1 MSARFQ
7 ARTPR
12 GKRSQLP
19 RGLRLS
25 PDRVRNGLRSVPER
39 DFVGAWVYEVNSWP
53 EENSWEG
60 AGRIG

>member
-1 MSARFQ
+1 MNARF
-7 ARTPR
+7 AAGTLP
-12 GKRSQLP
+12 GKRSRLATGLQLS
-19 RGLRLS
+19 L
-25 PDRVRNGLRSVPER
+25 DRVPNGLHGVSER